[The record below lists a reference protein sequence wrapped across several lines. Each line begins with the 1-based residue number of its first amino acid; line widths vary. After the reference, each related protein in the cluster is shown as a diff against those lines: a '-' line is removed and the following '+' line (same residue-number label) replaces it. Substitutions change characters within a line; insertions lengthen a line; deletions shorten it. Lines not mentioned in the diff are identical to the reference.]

1 MTEYDAYEAY
11 DKWLETLTTN
21 EVPPLPIEEDETPSI
36 IVRTVNDSV
45 SLFEDLNTDRSCSL
59 FSE

>member
-1 MTEYDAYEAY
+1 MNEIDEYEAY
-11 DKWLETLTTN
+11 DRWVASLTTN

-36 IVRTVNDSV
+36 IARTVNDNV
-45 SLFEDLNTDRSCSL
+45 SLFEPLNTDRSYSL